1 MNNNNKKDKLMTLNM
16 SSASLLDFKS
26 VEVFQVTYIILSVTE
41 KAYFLLLL
49 KINRNIKSEG
59 TKTS

>member
-16 SSASLLDFKS
+16 SSALLLDFKS